1 MASAALALNRRERTQ
16 PVDPSAVAWQLASNT
31 PCSDSRCTGEKGPN
45 GHKWGTASQR
55 GERWS
60 STSVRVVSRRKQIEN
75 GSISSV
81 RQAAAACNVS
91 PPVVRRWLSLGLIP
105 GPPWTR
111 EQLQEVRER
120 TDPEGRRR
128 GTRAAHGTITRW
140 NAGCS
145 CTKCAYSKAP
155 KLGHADDAERKRGCL
170 TRNAGNSWR
179 SSTAASPL
187 GLCSLT

>member
-1 MASAALALNRRERTQ
+1 MKARYVRGM
-16 PVDPSAVAWQLASNT
+16 
-31 PCSDSRCTGEKGPN
+31 SRSEEVT
-45 GHKWGTASQR
+45 
-55 GERWS
+55 
-60 STSVRVVSRRKQIEN
+60 
-75 GSISSV
+75 SV
-81 RQAAAACNVS
+81 RQAAAASGVS

-128 GTRAAHGTITRW
+128 GTRAAHGIITRW

-145 CTKCAYSKAP
+145 CTKCRLFQSDEAR
-155 KLGHADDAERKRGCL
+155 HADDAERKRGCRS
-170 TRNAGNSWR
+170 RNAGNSWR

>member
-1 MASAALALNRRERTQ
+1 VKARYVRGM
-16 PVDPSAVAWQLASNT
+16 
-31 PCSDSRCTGEKGPN
+31 SRSEEVT
-45 GHKWGTASQR
+45 
-55 GERWS
+55 
-60 STSVRVVSRRKQIEN
+60 
-75 GSISSV
+75 SV
-81 RQAAAACNVS
+81 RQAAAASGVS

-120 TDPEGRRR
+120 THPEGRRR

-145 CTKCAYSKAP
+145 CTKCAYSKATKP
-155 KLGHADDAERKRGCL
+155 GHADDAERKRCCGS
-170 TRNAGNSWR
+170 RNAGNSWR

-187 GLCSLT
+187 GLCSLI